1 MSRVVG
7 CLLALSLVAHPQT
20 RSAGAQ
26 PPDSASTPKVAPPLP
41 PAAVPVADPLYQ
53 DLRDLIDRRELAI
66 AGFGARPRSSF
77 LLARDFALADS
88 AAGVAAG
95 DPERTIPAFERAR
108 LGLADP
114 LAVQG
119 VPLTAPAPRPLLRF
133 QGRDTRLDISAFARF
148 QAESAPERGFVLTDS
163 TRAGLRFSWLIWPS
177 LHLFEELYVADVEG
191 GREFADPLIADSDV
205 IIFQDR
211 AYVAYHTRIADL
223 TFGRDRLSWG
233 PSEPGGTGGLLLSN
247 GSRPFTHLRVEGA
260 FFDRRLHAI
269 VVNGALSQA
278 EDRFIALHRLEWQ
291 ATPALRLAFAEGA
304 AYQSDFVEPLYVV
317 GIIPYPLVGRLLE
330 RDNDDRQSDEL
341 VRNNVMWDVDVRY
354 IPRPGVEIYG
364 ELLLDDLGTDSSD
377 TPTRLGYQMGGVWL
391 GRLSGRVVRARGEWT
406 RVWRYVYSVFYDQN
420 FIHEG
425 VPLGYPHGP
434 DSRVIH
440 LDTALE
446 VRPGLELGAIGERI
460 DHGEDGLGVAW
471 DPDDPAQA
479 GADASAFG
487 GVVERQWRL
496 LGTARYRLPPFLE
509 VNLELGGAWV
519 RNAAHRPD
527 DASGMVGRA
536 VLAIT
541 K

>member
-1 MSRVVG
+1 MVRVVG
-7 CLLALSLVAHPQT
+7 SLLALCLAAHPGT

-26 PPDSASTPKVAPPLP
+26 PPDPAPAPEPPSP

-53 DLRDLIDRRELAI
+53 DLRDLIDRRELEI
-66 AGFGARPRSSF
+66 AGFGARPLSSF
-77 LLARDFALADS
+77 LLAQDFARADS
-88 AAGVAAG
+88 AAGEAMGDTAG
-95 DPERTIPAFERAR
+95 TIPAFARAR
-108 LGLADP
+108 ATLADP
-114 LAVQG
+114 LAAAG
-119 VPLTAPAPRPLLRF
+119 LGPAQPTGPLLRF
-133 QGRDTRLDISAFARF
+133 AGRETRLDISAFARF
-148 QAESAPERGFVLTDS
+148 QAEAAPERGFVLTDS

-211 AYVAYHTRIADL
+211 AYLAYHTRVADL

-278 EDRFIALHRLEWQ
+278 EDRFIAFHRLEWQ
-291 ATPALRLAFAEGA
+291 ATPALRIAFAEGA
-304 AYQSDFVEPLYVV
+304 AYQSDFVEPLYLV

-330 RDNDDRQSDEL
+330 RDNDDRSSDDL
-341 VRNNVMWDVDVRY
+341 VRNNVMWDADLRY

-460 DHGEDGLGVAW
+460 DHGEDGLGIAW

-487 GVVERQWRL
+487 GAVERQWRL
-496 LGTARYRLPPFLE
+496 MGTARYRLPPFLE

-519 RNAAHRPD
+519 RNAAHLHD

-536 VLAIT
+536 ILAIT